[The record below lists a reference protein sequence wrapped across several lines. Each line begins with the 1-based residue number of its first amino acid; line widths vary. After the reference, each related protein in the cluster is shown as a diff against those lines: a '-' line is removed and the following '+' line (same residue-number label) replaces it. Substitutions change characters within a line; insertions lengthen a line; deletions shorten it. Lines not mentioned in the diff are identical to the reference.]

1 MEMLDLITIGLVG
14 GFAFLVPYCFGFLV
28 SYCFAFLV
36 CFYEKPK
43 KKETEKEVEEE
54 ITTCLMETIE
64 VPQIEPKGYYNEYGL
79 WIEEEE

>member
-1 MEMLDLITIGLVG
+1 MLMSAFLIPTCVIGV
-14 GFAFLVPYCFGFLV
+14 FAF
-28 SYCFAFLV
+28 AV
-36 CFYEKPK
+36 CFCEKLE

-79 WIEEEE
+79 WIEEEEEE

>member
-1 MEMLDLITIGLVG
+1 MLMEMLGLTSIGLVG
-14 GFAFLVPYCFGFLV
+14 GFAFLLCF
-28 SYCFAFLV
+28 C
-36 CFYEKPK
+36 EKREK
-43 KKETEKEVEEE
+43 TEAEEEAEEE

>member
-1 MEMLDLITIGLVG
+1 MLML
-14 GFAFLVPYCFGFLV
+14 AFLIPTCVIGVFV
-28 SYCFAFLV
+28 FLV
-36 CFYEKPK
+36 CLCEKLE
-43 KKETEKEVEEE
+43 KKETEEETEEE